1 MNTKD
6 DSRQDSGTTGAGQV
20 PGSKDPRN
28 RLRAKERGLFLGTL
42 SLVVYLGLFVLPAR
56 YLGTADFS
64 LELWGAAAALTL
76 LVQSLLWWI
85 LRQQWQFVEH
95 RDPHFLHFPVLAA
108 SLLLNVYLFT
118 APGTRLLL
126 LLAWILVLLFGAGR
140 VGFATIMTW
149 SAIQITGYLTILLVE
164 RERIAGFHLA
174 NELAHLWMVLG
185 VCFGIGVLFERQK
198 RWGQAAK
205 EAHRRSEATVRESEA
220 RLRQVIDLV
229 PHFIFAKDQEG
240 RFILVNR
247 ASAEAYGT
255 PIDDLL
261 GKTDA
266 DFVPPEQAQ
275 QFRKAD
281 LEVIRSGQAKVVGE
295 ELLTDAQ
302 GRQRILHTT
311 KIPFNFANSELPS
324 LLGIAID
331 ITEIKRAE
339 EERLD
344 LEDKMQHLQK
354 LESLGVL
361 AGGVAHDFN
370 NILVSVLGNAELALG
385 DLPEDSAARLR
396 IQRVVT
402 SAERAAEL
410 VHQLLAY
417 SGQGRFMVERL
428 DLSRITQG
436 VSDLISASISKK
448 AKVTINA
455 THGDVYVE
463 ADPTQLHQ
471 VLINLMTNA
480 SDALGDRNGRIT
492 VTTGQIRAEENDLS
506 GAMGAEGLTSGEYAY
521 LEVTDDGTGMDPK
534 TRARIFE
541 PFFTTKFVGRG
552 LGLAAVLGIV
562 RAHDGALLVDSE
574 PGRGTTVRLLL
585 PLAPPPSRPDIPIE
599 AQDPDLPAG
608 SILLA
613 DDDPA
618 VREFVTEALERA
630 GGNVLLAKNGA
641 EAIEIYR
648 RHGQDITLVLL
659 DMTMPEMN
667 GAEALRELRRMRPDV
682 RVILMSGFSEELAF
696 NALDDRAP
704 DGFLQKPFFPET
716 LTRKI
721 RQVLA
726 ER

>member
-1 MNTKD
+1 MIRTD
-6 DSRQDSGTTGAGQV
+6 DTRQTSGTVNAGQQS
-20 PGSKDPRN
+20 GSKDPTN
-28 RLRAKERGLFLGTL
+28 RLKAQERGLFLGTL
-42 SLVVYLGLFVLPAR
+42 SLVLYLCFFVLPAR
-56 YLGTADFS
+56 YLGIADFS
-64 LELWGAAAALTL
+64 LEAWGVTIALTL
-76 LVQSLLWWI
+76 LIQTLLWWI
-85 LRQQWQFVEH
+85 LRRQWHFVEH
-95 RDPHFLHFPVLAA
+95 HDPHFLHFPVLAA
-108 SLLLNVYLFT
+108 SLLFNVYLYI

-126 LLAWILVLLFGAGR
+126 LLAWILVLFFAAGR
-140 VGFATIMTW
+140 VGLTAIVTW
-149 SAIQITGYLTILLVE
+149 SAIQITGYLMVLLAV
-164 RERIAGFHLA
+164 REHIAGFHLP

-185 VCFGIGVLFERQK
+185 VCIGIGILFERQR
-198 RWGQAAK
+198 RWGQAAR
-205 EAHRRSEATVRESEA
+205 EARRRSAATLRESEA

-247 ASAEAYGT
+247 ATAEAYGT
-255 PIDDLL
+255 TIEGLL

-266 DFVPPEQAQ
+266 DFAPAEQAR
-275 QFRKAD
+275 QFRKDD
-281 LEVIRSGQAKVVGE
+281 LEVIRSSQPKVVGE

-311 KIPFNFANSELPS
+311 KIPFNFADSELPS
-324 LLGIAID
+324 LLGVAID

-370 NILVSVLGNAELALG
+370 NILVSVLGNAELALS

-448 AKVTINA
+448 AKVTITA

-480 SDALGDRNGRIT
+480 SEALEHRSGRIK
-492 VTTGQIRAEENDLS
+492 VTTGQTRAEENDLS
-506 GAMGAEGLTSGEYAY
+506 RAMGTENLNHGVYAY
-521 LEVTDDGTGMDPK
+521 LEVVDDGSGMDAK

-562 RAHDGALLVDSE
+562 RAHDGALLVDSK

-585 PLAPPPSRPDIPIE
+585 PLAPPPSRPNIPVE
-599 AQDPDLPAG
+599 AQDPDLPEG
-608 SILLA
+608 SVLLA

-630 GGNVLLAKNGA
+630 GGSALVATNGA
-641 EAIEIYR
+641 EAIEVYR
-648 RHGQDITLVLL
+648 RHEQDIIVVLL

-667 GAEALRELRRMRPDV
+667 GAEALRELRRIRPDI

-716 LTRKI
+716 LIRKI
-721 RQVLA
+721 QQVLA
-726 ER
+726 SR